1 MKVVLRLAALQAASA
16 IILGIGWWLAKDQM
30 HGFAALVG
38 GAIAAT
44 LTLYAGV
51 QTFSRPANDPE
62 TIARQFVRA
71 QQKKWLLAVV
81 LFALALKGL
90 TAYALPLI
98 LAFAIGVSFYKLAL
112 LWD

>member
-16 IILGIGWWLAKDQM
+16 IILGLGWWFAKDQM
-30 HGFAALVG
+30 HGLAALVG

-51 QTFSRPANDPE
+51 QTFSRPATDPQ

-71 QQKKWLLAVV
+71 QQKKWLMAVV

-90 TAYALPLI
+90 AAYALPLI

-112 LWD
+112 LWN

>member
-16 IILGIGWWLAKDQM
+16 IILGLGWWFAKDNM
-30 HGFAALVG
+30 HGLAALVG

-51 QTFSRPANDPE
+51 QTFSRPATDPH

-71 QQKKWLLAVV
+71 QQKNGCWPSC
-81 LFALALKGL
+81 FSHW
-90 TAYALPLI
+90 P
-98 LAFAIGVSFYKLAL
+98 
-112 LWD
+112 